1 MNIGA
6 TLSPT
11 SEIKSQ
17 MLNLPVVATTN
28 TSSGQS
34 LTRVAPTDVLI
45 RFPDSDNHLTID
57 QVDTFDVID
66 EFDIGYG
73 PGGAHA
79 HLDLH
84 LLANSFD
91 AVNGNLDLPGLVT
104 DLVVDQSFAPFD
116 RLDESG
122 GHPCC
127 EPEEY
132 WFGLGTTFGKVVK
145 PIVDQVNEYLAPI
158 KPAITALDA
167 EVPVLSALSKRAG
180 KGRLTWIDAIA
191 KFSNDPAVQE
201 TVDAMKKVVE
211 VVKSLMSIASA
222 AQAIAN
228 ATSNLIAFGD
238 YNFHPTFDLRLP
250 HPNGSIPRSLVPSFP
265 IQPSCPPTIARSRPT

>member
-45 RFPDSDNHLTID
+45 RFPDTDNHLTID
-57 QVDTFDVID
+57 QVDTFEVID

-84 LLANSFD
+84 LLANS
-91 AVNGNLDLPGLVT
+91 
-104 DLVVDQSFAPFD
+104 
-116 RLDESG
+116 
-122 GHPCC
+122 
-127 EPEEY
+127 
-132 WFGLGTTFGKVVK
+132 
-145 PIVDQVNEYLAPI
+145 
-158 KPAITALDA
+158 
-167 EVPVLSALSKRAG
+167 
-180 KGRLTWIDAIA
+180 LT
-191 KFSNDPAVQE
+191 Q
-201 TVDAMKKVVE
+201 
-211 VVKSLMSIASA
+211 
-222 AQAIAN
+222 
-228 ATSNLIAFGD
+228 
-238 YNFHPTFDLRLP
+238 
-250 HPNGSIPRSLVPSFP
+250 
-265 IQPSCPPTIARSRPT
+265 